1 MNLKDDS
8 QKGDIA
14 TDEEIEVTAEE
25 TSPEEK
31 DTPIKKKLPIVTEGS
46 EDDDDAPLNLA
57 EEDDDSDD
65 EDGDTSAYGECDK
78 SGCKEE
84 IY

>member
-1 MNLKDDS
+1 MDPKDDS
-8 QKGDIA
+8 QKGDIT
-14 TDEEIEVTAEE
+14 TDEEIEVTTEE
-25 TSPEEK
+25 TSTEEK
-31 DTPIKKKLPIVTEGS
+31 DAPIKKKLPIATESGDD
-46 EDDDDAPLNLA
+46 EDDVPLNLA
-57 EEDDDSDD
+57 EEDDGDD

>member
-1 MNLKDDS
+1 MNSKDDS

-14 TDEEIEVTAEE
+14 TDEEMEATTEEVSTEDKE
-25 TSPEEK
+25 S
-31 DTPIKKKLPIVTEGS
+31 PIKKKLPIATES
-46 EDDDDAPLNLA
+46 SDDDDDVPLSSA
-57 EEDDDSDD
+57 EEDDSDD